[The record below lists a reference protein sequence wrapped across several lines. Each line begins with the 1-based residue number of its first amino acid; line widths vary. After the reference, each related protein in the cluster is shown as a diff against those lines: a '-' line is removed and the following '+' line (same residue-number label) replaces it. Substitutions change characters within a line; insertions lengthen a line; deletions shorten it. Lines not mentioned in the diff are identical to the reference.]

1 MSLINRQKNSGGI
14 QSTITTD
21 YLLAPG
27 RYVAVAGSKSN
38 IQQGYIVKD
47 SSAIFSNALPT
58 LDDDAGNITL
68 RFNNITLDSFNYSN
82 KLHSPLL
89 EDEEGI
95 SLERLNFD
103 LPTNAAGNWH
113 SAAIS
118 AGGATPGYTNSQVF
132 RPDPTNGTETIF
144 RLEEAKFSP
153 DGDGFQDVLL
163 LPYQTDKPGY
173 LANIIV
179 FDVNGRQVK
188 RLARNESLAAEGIL
202 KWDGTTDELLKAR
215 VGVYVIWIELFE
227 PDGGKILQKLSC
239 VLAGRL

>member
-1 MSLINRQKNSGGI
+1 
-14 QSTITTD
+14 
-21 YLLAPG
+21 
-27 RYVAVAGSKSN
+27 
-38 IQQGYIVKD
+38 
-47 SSAIFSNALPT
+47 
-58 LDDDAGNITL
+58 
-68 RFNNITLDSFNYSN
+68 
-82 KLHSPLL
+82 
-89 EDEEGI
+89 
-95 SLERLNFD
+95 
-103 LPTNAAGNWH
+103 
-113 SAAIS
+113 
-118 AGGATPGYTNSQVF
+118 
-132 RPDPTNGTETIF
+132 
-144 RLEEAKFSP
+144 LEEAKFSP

-227 PDGGKILQKLSC
+227 PDGGKVLQKLSC